1 MPLLEID
8 DLLTEYKNVTQEEID
23 EQIAIIKEEFDMPE
37 PKSDPVTMKLTD
49 EDLSRYEEYRKGGY
63 DRTFSYCWN
72 IPILR
77 PTQEEIIDYQMK
89 IMEDRAKEDPNYFI
103 PLASKQWDPRPRMD
117 IMPELYGTPETSSLW
132 NLTPESW
139 RVLLEK
145 IKALMDR
152 LPKSAQSSKVLLLD
166 NWNEWD
172 EGHYLSPHYE
182 GGFKYLQAVREVF
195 TKRDNL
201 PDYRTP

>member
-1 MPLLEID
+1 ME
-8 DLLTEYKNVTQEEID
+8 
-23 EQIAIIKEEFDMPE
+23 
-37 PKSDPVTMKLTD
+37 S
-49 EDLSRYEEYRKGGY
+49 
-63 DRTFSYCWN
+63 
-72 IPILR
+72 LR
-77 PTQEEIIDYQMK
+77 PSQEEIIETQIK

-117 IMPELYGTPETSSLW
+117 IMPELYGTPETSSIW

-145 IKALMDR
+145 IKVLMDK
-152 LPKSAQSSKVLLLD
+152 LPKNTQASKVLILD

-201 PDYRTP
+201 PDYRTPEFLGLGPYHKKWGDADYSKYCVGKKLED